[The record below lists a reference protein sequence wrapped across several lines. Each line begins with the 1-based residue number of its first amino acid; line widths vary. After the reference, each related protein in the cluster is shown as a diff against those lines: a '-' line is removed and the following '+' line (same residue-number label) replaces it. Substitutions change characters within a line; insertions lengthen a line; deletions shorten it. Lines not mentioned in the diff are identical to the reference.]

1 MASRLKA
8 ITRVEKAITA
18 SFELFALL
26 GFGFLVLLMLLAMWL
41 SGRHTKN
48 NQKIQIELE
57 RVRFEH
63 DVARFEAEKDKNL
76 QLENRMMDLIKTNAE
91 LSGKIKN
98 LGDIQAHQQS
108 GLARTLN
115 ERLDKLGHNVGQSL
129 TQNQK
134 TTFESLTHINSR
146 LSLIDN
152 AQKNITDL
160 SSHVVDLQ
168 NILRNK
174 QARGAFGQ
182 GQMEA
187 IIADGLPRTAYE
199 FQATLSNG
207 KRPDCLIILPNQ
219 AAKIVIDAKFPLEGF
234 RAWQEARNEQEAKI
248 AKAQVRTSVKKHI
261 NDIAEKYFIT
271 GETQDTAIMFVPSEY
286 IFVEIHENFDDLI
299 QESHRKRVFI
309 ASPNMLMLAIQT
321 IQSILKDA
329 KMRKQAH
336 LIQNEVGKMMDDVR
350 RLDTRV
356 ANLSKHFAMVEKDVM
371 AIQTSTTKII
381 KKGQRIDSLELRE
394 TISAEADDQQIEL
407 DDVDAPP
414 AQTSL
419 SQFNHQDN
427 FNDQDNVND
436 V

>member
-1 MASRLKA
+1 M
-8 ITRVEKAITA
+8 
-18 SFELFALL
+18 
-26 GFGFLVLLMLLAMWL
+26 
-41 SGRHTKN
+41 
-48 NQKIQIELE
+48 
-57 RVRFEH
+57 
-63 DVARFEAEKDKNL
+63 
-76 QLENRMMDLIKTNAE
+76 
-91 LSGKIKN
+91 
-98 LGDIQAHQQS
+98 
-108 GLARTLN
+108 
-115 ERLDKLGHNVGQSL
+115 
-129 TQNQK
+129 
-134 TTFESLTHINSR
+134 
-146 LSLIDN
+146 
-152 AQKNITDL
+152 
-160 SSHVVDLQ
+160 
-168 NILRNK
+168 
-174 QARGAFGQ
+174 
-182 GQMEA
+182 
-187 IIADGLPRTAYE
+187 
-199 FQATLSNG
+199 
-207 KRPDCLIILPNQ
+207 
-219 AAKIVIDAKFPLEGF
+219 
-234 RAWQEARNEQEAKI
+234 
-248 AKAQVRTSVKKHI
+248 RTSVKKHI

-329 KMRKQAH
+329 KMREQAH

>member
-1 MASRLKA
+1 MLQDP
-8 ITRVEKAITA
+8 
-18 SFELFALL
+18 SFSFGSVTLSSYEFYTLLGLALL
-26 GFGFLVLLMLLAMWL
+26 ALLMIFAIF
-41 SGRHTKN
+41 SFSRS
-48 NQKIQIELE
+48 QKTAAKFQLE
-57 RVRFEH
+57 AERNRYEN
-63 DVARFEAEKDKNL
+63 DISRFEAEKNKNQ
-76 QLENRMMDLIKTNAE
+76 QLEHGMLDLIKANAE

-98 LGDIQAHQQS
+98 LGDVQANQQS
-108 GLARTLN
+108 GLARVLN
-115 ERLDKLGHNVGQSL
+115 ERMDNLGHKVGQSL

-187 IIADGLPRTAYE
+187 IIADGLPTNAYD

-207 KRPDCLIILPNQ
+207 KRPDCLIHLPNQ
-219 AAKIVIDAKFPLEGF
+219 SASIVVDAKFPLEGF
-234 RAWQEARNEQEAKI
+234 RAWQEARNEQEAKT
-248 AKAQVRTSVKKHI
+248 AKAQVRVSVKKHI
-261 NDIAEKYFIT
+261 QDIADKYFIP
-271 GETQDTAIMFVPSEY
+271 GETQDNAIMFVPSEY

-329 KMRKQAH
+329 KMREQAH
-336 LIQNEVGKMMDDVR
+336 LIQNEVANMMDDMR

-356 ANLSKHFAMVEKDVM
+356 ANLSKHFAMIEKDVT
-371 AIQTSTTKII
+371 AIQTSTTKIF
-381 KKGQRIDSLELRE
+381 KKGQRIDSLEL
-394 TISAEADDQQIEL
+394 AE
-407 DDVDAPP
+407 DAPDRQIN
-414 AQTSL
+414 AQNKTPDPEFDGSIDQYL
-419 SQFNHQDN
+419 Q
-427 FNDQDNVND
+427 QDNVND
-436 V
+436 A

>member
-1 MASRLKA
+1 MIKDQ
-8 ITRVEKAITA
+8 
-18 SFELFALL
+18 SFTFGSLTLSGYEFYALL
-26 GFGFLVLLMLLAMWL
+26 GFAFVVLLIVMAIYTFSRHSKQATLL
-41 SGRHTKN
+41 
-48 NQKIQIELE
+48 QFELE
-57 RVRFEH
+57 NRRNEN
-63 DVARFEAEKDKNL
+63 DIARFEVEKSKNE
-76 QLENRMMDLIKTNAE
+76 QLEHRLLDLVKTNAE

-108 GLARTLN
+108 GLARQLN
-115 ERLDKLGHNVGQSL
+115 DRMDNLGHKVGHSL

-134 TTFESLTHINSR
+134 NTFESLNHISSR
-146 LSLIDN
+146 LSLIDS

-168 NILRNK
+168 DILRNK

-187 IIADGLPRTAYE
+187 IIADGLPTNAYN

-207 KRPDCLIILPNQ
+207 KRPDCIINLPNQ
-219 AAKIVIDAKFPLEGF
+219 AAGIVVDAKFPLEGF
-234 RAWQEARNEQEAKI
+234 RAWQEARNDQEAKV
-248 AKAQVRTSVKKHI
+248 AKAQIRTSVKKHI
-261 NDIAEKYFIT
+261 SDIDDKYFIP

-309 ASPNMLMLAIQT
+309 ASPNMLMLAIHT

-329 KMRKQAH
+329 KMREQAH
-336 LIQNEVGKMMDDVR
+336 LIQNEVGNMMDDMR

-356 ANLSKHFAMVEKDVM
+356 TNLSKHFAMVEKDVA
-371 AIQTSTTKII
+371 AIQTSTTKIF
-381 KKGQRIDSLELRE
+381 KKGQRIDSLEL
-394 TISAEADDQQIEL
+394 AEQAVEPEPTQKPQQFDSSIEQYL
-407 DDVDAPP
+407 
-414 AQTSL
+414 QS
-419 SQFNHQDN
+419 
-427 FNDQDNVND
+427 DNVND

>member
-1 MASRLKA
+1 MLQQSSF
-8 ITRVEKAITA
+8 TFGNVSFS
-18 SFELFALL
+18 SFEFYALL
-26 GFGFLVLLMLLAMWL
+26 GFGFLVLLIAIGM
-41 SGRHTKN
+41 SIFVRHAKKS
-48 NQKIQIELE
+48 QKLQIELE
-57 RVRFEH
+57 RIRFEN
-63 DVARFEAEKDKNL
+63 DVTRFEVEKDKNQ

-98 LGDIQAHQQS
+98 LSDVQAHQQS

-115 ERLDKLGHNVGQSL
+115 ERMDNLGHKVGQSL

-134 TTFESLTHINSR
+134 NTFESLGHINSR

-152 AQKNITDL
+152 AQKNITEL

-187 IIADGLPRTAYE
+187 IIADGLPPNAYT

-207 KRPDCLIILPNQ
+207 KRPDCLINLPNQ
-219 AAKIVIDAKFPLEGF
+219 ASKIVIDAKFPLEGF
-234 RAWQEARNEQEAKI
+234 RAWQEARNEQEAKA

-261 NDIAEKYFIT
+261 HDIAEKYFIA

-299 QESHRKRVFI
+299 QESHRSRVFI

-329 KMRKQAH
+329 KMREQAH
-336 LIQNEVGKMMDDVR
+336 LIQNEVANMMVDMH

-356 ANLSKHFAMVEKDVM
+356 SKLSKHFALAEKDIQE
-371 AIQTSTTKII
+371 IQTSTNKIV
-381 KKGQRIDSLELRE
+381 KKGQRIDRLELSE
-394 TISAEADDQQIEL
+394 NIVEQAANSQDEL
-407 DDVDAPP
+407 GFGEMP
-414 AQTSL
+414 
-419 SQFNHQDN
+419 QDN
-427 FNDQDNVND
+427 FNDV
-436 V
+436 

>member
-1 MASRLKA
+1 MIKDQ
-8 ITRVEKAITA
+8 
-18 SFELFALL
+18 SFTFGSLTLSGYEFYTLL
-26 GFGFLVLLMLLAMWL
+26 GFAFVVLLIVMAIHTF
-41 SGRHTKN
+41 GRHSKQATLL
-48 NQKIQIELE
+48 QFELE
-57 RVRFEH
+57 NRRNEN
-63 DVARFEAEKDKNL
+63 DIARFEVEKSKNE
-76 QLENRMMDLIKTNAE
+76 QLEHRLLDLVKTNAE

-108 GLARTLN
+108 GLARQLN
-115 ERLDKLGHNVGQSL
+115 DRMDNLGHKVGHSL

-134 TTFESLTHINSR
+134 NTFESLNHISSR

-168 NILRNK
+168 DILRNK

-187 IIADGLPRTAYE
+187 IIADGLPTNAYN

-207 KRPDCLIILPNQ
+207 KRPDCIINLPNQ
-219 AAKIVIDAKFPLEGF
+219 AAGIVVDAKFPLEGF
-234 RAWQEARNEQEAKI
+234 RAWQEARNDQEAKV
-248 AKAQVRTSVKKHI
+248 AKAQIRTSVKKHI
-261 NDIAEKYFIT
+261 SDIDDKYFIP

-309 ASPNMLMLAIQT
+309 ASPNMLMLAIHT

-329 KMRKQAH
+329 KMREQAH
-336 LIQNEVGKMMDDVR
+336 LIQNEVGNMMDDMR

-356 ANLSKHFAMVEKDVM
+356 TNLSKHFAMVEKDVA
-371 AIQTSTTKII
+371 AIQTSTTKIF
-381 KKGQRIDSLELRE
+381 KKGQRIDSLEL
-394 TISAEADDQQIEL
+394 AEQAVEPEPTQKPQQFDSSIEQYL
-407 DDVDAPP
+407 
-414 AQTSL
+414 QS
-419 SQFNHQDN
+419 
-427 FNDQDNVND
+427 DNVND